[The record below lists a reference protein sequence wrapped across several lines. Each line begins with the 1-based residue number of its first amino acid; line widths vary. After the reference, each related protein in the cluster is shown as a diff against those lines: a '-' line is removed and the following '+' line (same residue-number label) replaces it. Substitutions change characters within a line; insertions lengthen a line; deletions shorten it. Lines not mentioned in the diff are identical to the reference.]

1 MSKVE
6 LLADALEYIEAH
18 LVDDMKT
25 EDIAKAVYCS
35 KSTLEKLF
43 QSVNHISI
51 HDYVVRRRLN
61 KGAKLLYNNGELS
74 ILEAALQVGYSSH
87 EAFTRAFKQMW
98 NCNPSEFRGR
108 ARYSELFPRLH
119 PPVDDGDEYMM
130 NRRNV
135 DISELYDLIVERKN
149 CYYIC
154 VDIKKLLPINEISLK
169 AGDLAILESMNRLND
184 AAGEDDVVFRIG
196 GDEFVLLTASEDKAY
211 ADALVE
217 KILASN
223 GNTFPYEDMDIP
235 LSVYATAS
243 KLELK
248 NVRYSELFKQLHETI
263 QENK

>member
-6 LLADALEYIEAH
+6 LLANALEYIEKH
-18 LVDDMKT
+18 LTQELKT
-25 EDIAKAVYCS
+25 ENIAKACFCS

-43 QSVNHISI
+43 QAINHISI
-51 HDYVVRRRLN
+51 HDYVVRRRMN
-61 KGAKLLYNNGELS
+61 KGAKILFQNEEIS
-74 ILEAALQVGYSSH
+74 ILEVALQVGYNSH
-87 EAFTRAFKQMW
+87 ESFTRAFKQVW

-108 ARYSELFPRLH
+108 ARYSEIFPRLY
-119 PPVDDGDEYMM
+119 PPFDNGDEYMK
-130 NRRNV
+130 NRRHV

-154 VDIKKLLPINEISLK
+154 SDIKRLVPINEISHK

-184 AAGEDDVVFRIG
+184 AAGEDDLVFRIG

-211 ADALVE
+211 ADGLVE
-217 KILASN
+217 KILAKN
-223 GNTFPYEDMDIP
+223 GNTFRYEEMDIP
-235 LSVYATAS
+235 LSLYAVAS

-248 NVRYSELFKQLHETI
+248 HVKYNEVFQQLHETI